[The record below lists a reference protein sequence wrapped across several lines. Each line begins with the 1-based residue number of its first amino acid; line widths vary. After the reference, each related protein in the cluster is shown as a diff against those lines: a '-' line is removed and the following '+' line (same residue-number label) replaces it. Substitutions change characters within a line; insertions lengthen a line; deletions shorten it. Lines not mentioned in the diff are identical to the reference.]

1 MTKSKSVSE
10 TEKEGID
17 RRGSR
22 RRPILESF
30 SFFVV
35 VPKKG
40 FHRLRVVDVSESG
53 VGFDYDIV
61 GEMKEAF
68 PVKHGETFE
77 LQFYL
82 NQTLFLP
89 MHVKVMRIDDSKVIR
104 RVGAEFTTTGTPEY
118 QGLCAVL
125 DMIDRLSETVQFDSI
140 ADTR

>member
-1 MTKSKSVSE
+1 MADK
-10 TEKEGID
+10 EKTGID

-40 FHRLRVVDVSESG
+40 FHRLRVVDLSDTG
-53 VGFDYDIV
+53 VGFDYDII

-68 PVKHGETFE
+68 PVAAGEIFE

-82 NQTLFLP
+82 NQTLFFP
-89 MHVKVMRIDDSKVIR
+89 MNVKVARIDDSKVLR
-104 RVGAEFTTTGTPEY
+104 RIGAEFIATGTPEH
-118 QGLCAVL
+118 QGLLAVL
-125 DMIDRLSETVQFDSI
+125 DMIDKVSEIVQFDSNPEG
-140 ADTR
+140 